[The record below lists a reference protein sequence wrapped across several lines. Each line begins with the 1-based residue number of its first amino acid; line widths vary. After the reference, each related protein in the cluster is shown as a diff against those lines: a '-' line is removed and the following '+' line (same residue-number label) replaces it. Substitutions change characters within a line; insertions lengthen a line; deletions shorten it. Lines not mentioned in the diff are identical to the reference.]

1 MFIISKSLG
10 KFNLLTL
17 PFGYG
22 ALTKNVTCACGTLK
36 KHQGRLVQAGKVK
49 NSLLGG
55 SRPCLRVSAF
65 A

>member
-10 KFNLLTL
+10 KFNLLAL
-17 PFGYG
+17 PFSYG

-36 KHQGRLVQAGKVK
+36 KHQGGLVQAGQAK

-55 SRPCLRVSAF
+55 SRPSL
-65 A
+65 